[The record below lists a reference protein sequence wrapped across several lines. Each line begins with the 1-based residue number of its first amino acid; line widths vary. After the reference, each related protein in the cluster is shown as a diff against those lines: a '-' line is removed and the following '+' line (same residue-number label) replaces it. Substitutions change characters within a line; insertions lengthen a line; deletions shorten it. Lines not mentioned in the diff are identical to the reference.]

1 MTSVLP
7 LCKVGSIEEERHSYS
22 SNCAR
27 NRNGHDPGR
36 HEEADTLPVDR
47 LEGAVAEADA
57 DGGSSN
63 AHGGRD
69 GEGELR
75 EDEDGDGGAHFHAAA
90 ARGRVVGDLV
100 AHDCGDLLV
109 KDSLDRNG

>member
-1 MTSVLP
+1 MS
-7 LCKVGSIEEERHSYS
+7 LCKVGSVEEERHRHA
-22 SNCAR
+22 SNCASDG
-27 NRNGHDPGR
+27 NGHDPCR
-36 HEEADTLPVDR
+36 HEEADTLPVDS
-47 LEGAVAEADA
+47 LQGAVAEADT
-57 DGGSSN
+57 DGGSGD

-69 GEGELR
+69 REGELR